1 MTGWVKRRSTRTT
14 TVLSCLSLTTT
25 PCSVRFGI
33 SRLLRLGFRARGA
46 LLRSDG
52 LDTSD
57 IATDL
62 PDPSSILELP
72 GGPLE
77 AQVEALLLEFQSL
90 IVELVDGHGPKITHF
105 HGHSSTYSAIRSMK
119 RVLIGSL
126 AAASPSAS
134 RASATD
140 TPSTSNRMR
149 PGLTRATHNS
159 GAPLPEPMRTS
170 SGFFETGTS
179 GNTRIQT
186 RPARFMLRVSARRAA
201 SICRAVIR
209 SGSIALSPNWPN
221 ASVAALV
228 AIPWMRPLCALRNL
242 VRIGCS
248 MADAFSQKPLVVG
261 SGR

>member
-52 LDTSD
+52 LDTRD

-62 PDPSSILELP
+62 PDPCSILELP

-77 AQVEALLLEFQSL
+77 AQVEAFLLEFQSL
-90 IVELVDGHGPKITHF
+90 IVELVDGHGPKITHL

-126 AAASPSAS
+126 AAASVSAS
-134 RASATD
+134 RAVTTD
-140 TPSTSNRMR
+140 TPSISNRMR
-149 PGLTRATHNS
+149 PGLTGPPHNP
-159 GAPLPEPMRTS
+159 GAPFPDPRQPSGVFFDPAPPEKMRTKP
-170 SGFFETGTS
+170 
-179 GNTRIQT
+179 
-186 RPARFMLRVSARRAA
+186 RPARFMCRVSARRAA
-201 SICRAVIR
+201 SICRAVTR
-209 SGSIALSPNWPN
+209 SGSSALS
-221 ASVAALV
+221 
-228 AIPWMRPLCALRNL
+228 
-242 VRIGCS
+242 
-248 MADAFSQKPLVVG
+248 
-261 SGR
+261 